1 MPGATNANDTRFAM
15 AFISDP
21 AGCGCQGYSLT
32 ELFGAEDLDVIAA
45 GKATDALFG
54 DNPVLYN
61 YLVFGCCNSN
71 SYASALLEKLGLPNA
86 PPAGDY
92 PLDAPGWDANFR
104 HRTLKEMAEISIGHY
119 GIFRWSV
126 NSTMLDSAFLTNGMG
141 AAFMRRFQQS
151 EYDQALAR
159 IESMPYETMATSN
172 R

>member
-1 MPGATNANDTRFAM
+1 MASTANNVSFDFAHKCRGTRR
-15 AFISDP
+15 SH
-21 AGCGCQGYSLT
+21 L
-32 ELFGAEDLDVIAA
+32 IA
-45 GKATDALFG
+45 
-54 DNPVLYN
+54 P
-61 YLVFGCCNSN
+61 
-71 SYASALLEKLGLPNA
+71 A

-159 IESMPYETMATSN
+159 IENMPYETMATSN